1 MANYQIGNIMLNFKV
16 QSNNISNS
24 INKVI
29 KSFGKLNDIDLSGIK
44 SNFTG
49 LTQAIKPFLD
59 EIKSAEPALKSFGQS
74 LDFKKTY
81 FEIEKINAKLEA
93 IKSKSAAS
101 QIIDTTKIAEANAKL
116 DITNQKLDQARL
128 KTQAIADKNTLS
140 NIKIET
146 ANAKLKKANAQL
158 EITNNRLNRINNTSD
173 KTNKSLNK
181 VFNLGRIYF
190 WINYTKRA
198 AQTIANMMT
207 SAIDF
212 DETLNK
218 FQVSM
223 GNYYERSIKFVN
235 SLTYAFNLSTNSIMN
250 YQATFKNML
259 DAIGGLGE
267 DGISYQLSETL
278 TRMAID
284 YASLFNVS
292 IDSAMQQFQST
303 LSGQIR
309 SIRTTSGYD
318 VSEASIYAL
327 YQSIGGTKTMRQLDQ
342 VEKRLLRILAIQQQM
357 SNTGAVDDF
366 AKTLNNSAN
375 VLKQMSETWKEIGRW
390 VGQLTMVY
398 LEPFLEKFLGFSI
411 ALREILKSINVM
423 QGYQYGNLGKGGMFG
438 AVEKSAESAEESVQS
453 LKTILLGFDKL
464 NILGNTT
471 TTSGLMPD
479 YSLLTNQIAK
489 YESNLDEVRNNSNK
503 IAENLLE
510 WLGYHKEINTYVDE
524 QGNEIENIVWKLE
537 DGLTK
542 IDLIK
547 ISLSGISAIISSLAI
562 SKLITNVSVMS
573 KNISGLE
580 TTLLGIAQNPVTQ
593 IALLVAGI
601 ALSVKETYNN
611 SEAFRKSLDETIERL
626 KEIGIDINFDYF
638 LNPLKEIGEYL
649 KNNIA
654 PSISYGLLGALDLLT
669 SITQLLTGD
678 FKGAL
683 NSYGKV
689 WEDMWKGFD
698 SAFGTNLFKFFT
710 ETIPSF
716 FKVTIPNAWNEF
728 TSWLKSIPEWIN
740 KNVWQPVANFFIGG
754 FENIINFFIDSINK
768 ITSGM
773 SKLWTWTGLD
783 SIGQIENVVFNRVG
797 ATNTN
802 VDTSNI
808 VGTGSVGNTAE
819 NNMNLVQAILDSN
832 SMLAKVIQ
840 ETSQRSIELNGRKV
854 SEAIYDD
861 LRNVAIRKGNDI
873 TFAR

>member
-1 MANYQIGNIMLNFKV
+1 
-16 QSNNISNS
+16 
-24 INKVI
+24 
-29 KSFGKLNDIDLSGIK
+29 
-44 SNFTG
+44 
-49 LTQAIKPFLD
+49 
-59 EIKSAEPALKSFGQS
+59 
-74 LDFKKTY
+74 
-81 FEIEKINAKLEA
+81 
-93 IKSKSAAS
+93 
-101 QIIDTTKIAEANAKL
+101 
-116 DITNQKLDQARL
+116 
-128 KTQAIADKNTLS
+128 
-140 NIKIET
+140 
-146 ANAKLKKANAQL
+146 
-158 EITNNRLNRINNTSD
+158 
-173 KTNKSLNK
+173 
-181 VFNLGRIYF
+181 
-190 WINYTKRA
+190 
-198 AQTIANMMT
+198 
-207 SAIDF
+207 
-212 DETLNK
+212 
-218 FQVSM
+218 
-223 GNYYERSIKFVN
+223 
-235 SLTYAFNLSTNSIMN
+235 
-250 YQATFKNML
+250 
-259 DAIGGLGE
+259 
-267 DGISYQLSETL
+267 
-278 TRMAID
+278 
-284 YASLFNVS
+284 
-292 IDSAMQQFQST
+292 
-303 LSGQIR
+303 
-309 SIRTTSGYD
+309 
-318 VSEASIYAL
+318 
-327 YQSIGGTKTMRQLDQ
+327 MRQLDQ
-342 VEKRLLRILAIQQQM
+342 VEKRLLRILAVQQQM

-375 VLKQMSETWKEIGRW
+375 ILKQMSETWKEIGRW

-438 AVEKSAESAEESVQS
+438 AIEESAESAEESVQS

-464 NILGNTT
+464 NILGNT

-503 IAENLLE
+503 IAENLLK

-524 QGNEIENIVWKLE
+524 QGNEVENIVWQLN

-547 ISLSGISAIISSLAI
+547 ISLTSISAIISSLAI

-573 KNISGLE
+573 KNISGLG
-580 TTLLGIAQNPVTQ
+580 TTLLEIAQNPVTQ

-740 KNVWQPVANFFIGG
+740 KNVWQPVANFFISG

-808 VGTGSVGNTAE
+808 VGTGSIGNTAE